1 MILNCITPDW
11 LTPDWLM
18 VIITGIYVIAT
29 IVICRA
35 NIKAANASKAQLA
48 EMKKQYEEDMRPY
61 IEAEL
66 IYERRMWYIVRF
78 INHGKYTAQHVKIN
92 LSQDFIESL
101 PEENIRTL
109 LNKQKDKECIIG
121 VGQHYDLFIGS
132 NKLRGNPNMM
142 PVTGVVTYQS
152 NGNQYT
158 TDLYID
164 LSNYMVFFSINSD
177 HEDLMK
183 ALKAG
188 TYELKGISQ
197 SIKLLNAQTEE
208 EL

>member
-1 MILNCITPDW
+1 MIPEWI
-11 LTPDWLM
+11 TPDWLM
-18 VIITGIYVIAT
+18 VIITAIYVIAT
-29 IVICRA
+29 IFICWA
-35 NIKAANASKAQLA
+35 NFKAANASKAQLA

-66 IYERRMWYIVRF
+66 IYERRMWYAVRF
-78 INHGKYTAQHVKIN
+78 INHGRYTAQHVKIN
-92 LSQDFIESL
+92 LSQAFIDSL

-132 NKLRGNPNMM
+132 NKLRGNPNMT

-152 NGNQYT
+152 NGSQYT

-164 LSNYMVFFSINSD
+164 LANYMVFFSINSD
-177 HEDLMK
+177 HEDL
-183 ALKAG
+183 
-188 TYELKGISQ
+188 IC
-197 SIKLLNAQTEE
+197 LLYTSDAADD
-208 EL
+208 